1 MACESTRWRRVRVQR
16 HDRRHARST
25 RDPGADEGTYLIKD
39 LGKPIDVANC
49 VLFLASDEARFVTGA
64 VVLSGH
70 RAGEGHQG
78 RVDHIMKTL
87 PDGQQVI
94 PDGLA

>member
-1 MACESTRWRRVRVQR
+1 MR
-16 HDRRHARST
+16 
-25 RDPGADEGTYLIKD
+25 YIM
-39 LGKPIDVANC
+39 
-49 VLFLASDEARFVTGA
+49 
-64 VVLSGH
+64 VLSGH

-94 PDGLA
+94 PDVLA